1 MVIISYNYIIFCT
14 DKNRIHSNYKTVK
27 ERYNE
32 ALEKEKIFKAELDNF
47 YREQRLIESEME
59 DMKPD
64 IHQIGQE
71 KQYYERYY
79 LATINFNHQS

>member
-1 MVIISYNYIIFCT
+1 M
-14 DKNRIHSNYKTVK
+14 
-27 ERYNE
+27 ERYSE

-59 DMKPD
+59 DMEPD

-71 KQYYERYY
+71 KQYYERYCFYCNY
-79 LATINFNHQS
+79 LQFFSLNKMNVIMIAVTMTF